1 MQDASTT
8 QSKTLT
14 PPVNARFANLTEL
27 LPVVETWLCPV
38 PCRASLVRIF
48 DAAGIPRFKANP
60 TAKRGGGPVYY
71 SVAAVEKYFRS
82 RANLRGGLAPVATKG
97 GE

>member
-1 MQDASTT
+1 VQDASAT
-8 QSKTLT
+8 QTKPTN

-27 LPVVETWLCPV
+27 RPFVETWLCPV
-38 PCRASLVRIF
+38 PCKATLVRIF

-71 SVAAVEKYFRS
+71 SVSAVEKFFKN
-82 RANLRGGLAPVATKG
+82 RANLRGPVASVGDG
-97 GE
+97 GAA